1 MADYLYGEL
10 LKAVEK
16 VTYEGL
22 QSQTATVIVDNDNN
36 TILVDVLD
44 IPAELLS
51 PKVGTVSNEGRS
63 VLVATVTEGNVTYSW
78 LNIESYISNI
88 DQEISDLNTALQ
100 QEITRAT
107 DKENEL
113 QNLINE
119 QSEAWQAVT
128 NQITQQLNQ
137 EITDRQEADQ
147 GLQSNIDSVSSNLA
161 TNYYSKSDVDGLLSD
176 KIDISGLPDNI
187 VSDINNTPSYNIDNI
202 ELQYN
207 QYYKE
212 GSEYLPS
219 TEGTVV
225 QIASATASSAGV
237 MSASDKQAIDQGVQD
252 IQSLYTNLSTET
264 SQREAAD
271 ESLSNAIS
279 TETQRATQAEQS
291 LSTSISNETQ
301 RATQAEQTLTTNL
314 STIQNKQVATET
326 GSTISLQS
334 ATQPL
339 SSQQYVDVSV
349 QSVSS
354 ALQDHTNNTANPHQ
368 VTAEQVGL
376 GNVDNVQQYSAQNPP
391 PYPVTSVAGRTGA
404 VTLTKSDVGL
414 SNVDNT
420 SDVNKPISTA
430 TQAALDS
437 KVGNSGEQSIT
448 GSLTIVKEGDSSGNL
463 VVQGNLTVQ
472 GTTVTESAETLA
484 VKDNLIITNS
494 DGATLTDF
502 SGLAIRTDS
511 TNVYGIVYDSVH
523 DSVDLGLGQLDT
535 TNNFTFNDGEG
546 YPVAVRDYSSNFTD
560 GHIIA
565 WDAASRKLVDGGPKQ
580 EGGLTSIEPLTIGD
594 IVYDGTTP
602 QTVTVS
608 DIGAE
613 PAFTKNT
620 AFNKNFGTA
629 AGTVMQG
636 NDSRVT
642 SAVQSV
648 TFAGAALTKSGTAL
662 SITQSDARTALGLG
676 SAAYSDASSFATQTQ
691 GSNAD
696 TALAATQTN
705 ASAIQDIVNGTTTV
719 GNATN
724 AVNANTANSATTAS
738 TASNAT
744 NVTTNINGKA
754 ISSIFE
760 SDGVTVKKATTAT
773 SATSATTATSANT
786 ATSATKATQDGNGNV
801 ITSTYATI
809 AQLNTTNT
817 NVTNASNK
825 ATPLTITESTGNTSG
840 STGHTHSLT
849 LTKSWL
855 ATDLNAD
862 SSNVLVLYGGNANG
876 TW

>member
-1 MADYLYGEL
+1 MAQQYLSNYTGQEVDSAIEAVGEL
-10 LKAVEK
+10 NTNL
-16 VTYEGL
+16 YNH
-22 QSQTATVIVDNDNN
+22 INN
-36 TILVDVLD
+36 N
-44 IPAELLS
+44 
-51 PKVGTVSNEGRS
+51 SNPH
-63 VLVATVTEGNVTYSW
+63 NVT
-78 LNIESYISNI
+78 
-88 DQEISDLNTALQ
+88 
-100 QEITRAT
+100 
-107 DKENEL
+107 
-113 QNLINE
+113 
-119 QSEAWQAVT
+119 QA
-128 NQITQQLNQ
+128 
-137 EITDRQEADQ
+137 
-147 GLQSNIDSVSSNLA
+147 
-161 TNYYSKSDVDGLLSD
+161 
-176 KIDISGLPDNI
+176 
-187 VSDINNTPSYNIDNI
+187 
-202 ELQYN
+202 
-207 QYYKE
+207 
-212 GSEYLPS
+212 
-219 TEGTVV
+219 
-225 QIASATASSAGV
+225 
-237 MSASDKQAIDQGVQD
+237 
-252 IQSLYTNLSTET
+252 
-264 SQREAAD
+264 
-271 ESLSNAIS
+271 
-279 TETQRATQAEQS
+279 
-291 LSTSISNETQ
+291 
-301 RATQAEQTLTTNL
+301 
-314 STIQNKQVATET
+314 
-326 GSTISLQS
+326 
-334 ATQPL
+334 
-339 SSQQYVDVSV
+339 
-349 QSVSS
+349 
-354 ALQDHTNNTANPHQ
+354 
-368 VTAEQVGL
+368 QVGL
-376 GNVDNVQQYSAQNPP
+376 GNVDNTSDLDKPISSAVAAALATKASVESIETIENIAQEALNSAQEATSIAQGRSKAQVFETQDAMNAWLAIPEN
-391 PYPVTSVAGRTGA
+391 VATLQVGDNLFIEDTSVPDYWWNGTQPVELESGSVSLTDYYNKSQVDSMLAAKASTTDLQSHIGNYSNPHQ
-404 VTLTKSDVGL
+404 VTQAQVGL
-414 SNVDNT
+414 SNVNNTSDMDKPISTAVQAALDDLTPLSVFQAAETSFQSADAALTQNLNQEIQNREDAINEVNEQIGSLASTLSNAVLTTAQQLSSEQQSQARANINAPAVADLAQYALNTAVSAEESARQTADEELQTQITANASAIAAKANSSALNQETQNRQNADLTLQNNIDSEVTARESGDSNLQTQITQHISNVSNPHQVTAAQVGLGNVDNT
-420 SDVNKPISTA
+420 SDANKPISTA

-437 KVGNSGEQSIT
+437 KVGNSGKQSIT

-511 TNVYGIVYDSVH
+511 TNVYGIVYDPVH

-546 YPVAVRDYSSNFTD
+546 YPVAIRDYSSNFTD

-565 WDAASRKLVDGGPKQ
+565 WDAVSRKLVDGGPKQ
-580 EGGLTSIEPLTIGD
+580 QGGLTSIEPLTIGD
-594 IVYDGTTP
+594 VVYDGTTP

-705 ASAIQDIVNGTTTV
+705 ASAIQNIVNGTTTV

-724 AVNANTANSATTAS
+724 AVNANTATSATTAS